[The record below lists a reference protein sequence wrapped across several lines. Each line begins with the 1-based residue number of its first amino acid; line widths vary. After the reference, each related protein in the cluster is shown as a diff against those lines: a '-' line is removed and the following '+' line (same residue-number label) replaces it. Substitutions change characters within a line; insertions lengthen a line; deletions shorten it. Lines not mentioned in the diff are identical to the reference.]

1 VADEIASGLIVVG
14 QRPAVAVR
22 AAVESRG
29 GRWAWRRSSLI
40 IFNASANSNRRS
52 ASPTGLGRR
61 DVWESCSRLAVTPVQ
76 MGLRYRTAL
85 DQRMPVALDLPA
97 DLGRRGGHDDSEGIA
112 LPIFGLEIVPVSLTV
127 NPNSSGVFRDWKIC
141 SGPQSHTTYPHTSR
155 AQPRLP
161 LARRSLFGKVPEIG
175 WRHFNT

>member
-1 VADEIASGLIVVG
+1 MGMAAILADNFQCQCKLQSTISFANWFGS
-14 QRPAVAVR
+14 P
-22 AAVESRG
+22 
-29 GRWAWRRSSLI
+29 GR
-40 IFNASANSNRRS
+40 
-52 ASPTGLGRR
+52 LG
-61 DVWESCSRLAVTPVQ
+61 SCSRLAVTPVQ

-112 LPIFGLEIVPVSLTV
+112 LPIFGREIVPVSLTV